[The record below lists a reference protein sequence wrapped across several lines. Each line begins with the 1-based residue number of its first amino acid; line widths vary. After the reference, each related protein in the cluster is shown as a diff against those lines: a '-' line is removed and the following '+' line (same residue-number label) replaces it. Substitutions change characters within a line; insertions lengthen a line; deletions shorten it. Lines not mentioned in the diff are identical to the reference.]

1 MFLLFPIGMGL
12 EAGTGFLFICL
23 DVEIGKHNEEDDSIG
38 EYPVREQAWVA
49 TVLHPEELH

>member
-12 EAGTGFLFICL
+12 GAGTGFLFICL

-38 EYPVREQAWVA
+38 EYPVCEQAWVA